1 MPMPKSDKPTELEK
15 LLQGIKIPPQPQ
27 IMVDLHMEQ
36 AKPEP
41 DLEEIAELIC
51 QDVGLSGSM
60 LKIVNSASY
69 GLVEPISSIKQAVML
84 MGMNQAINII
94 NGLAIKVEMS
104 DENVA
109 FMNRF
114 WDSAMDVAMTITGLA
129 RNLGISSP
137 ESAYSLG
144 LFHNCGVPLLYRR
157 FENYE
162 EVAQQ
167 AYGYQ
172 SGRLIDLENAT
183 FRTNHAVAGY
193 YTAKSW
199 RVPYLICQVIAEHHN
214 TFAQVSDSSGQ
225 NSEKLTLFCL
235 LKMAEHIC
243 SCYQIIGQQTE
254 DFEWQDLEDPV
265 LQHLGISAYDFQN
278 IKDQFSESGIG
289 GGDYD
294 SLSDSA
300 TQ

>member
-1 MPMPKSDKPTELEK
+1 MPNNDEPTQLEK

-36 AKPEP
+36 AMPEP
-41 DLEEIAELIC
+41 DLAEIADLIC

-69 GLVEPISSIKQAVML
+69 GLAQPISSIKQAVML
-84 MGMNQAINII
+84 IGMDQAINII

-104 DENVA
+104 DENIA

-114 WDSAMDVAMTITGLA
+114 WDTAMDVAMTITSLA
-129 RNLGISSP
+129 RNLGLTSP
-137 ESAYSLG
+137 EAAYSLG

-157 FENYE
+157 FDNYE
-162 EVAQQ
+162 DIVKQ

-172 SGRLIDLENAT
+172 SGRLVDLENTT

-199 RVPYLICQVIAEHHN
+199 RVPYLICEVIAEHHN
-214 TFAQVSDSSGQ
+214 SFAQISDSSGRD
-225 NSEKLTLFCL
+225 SEKLNLFCL

-243 SCYQIIGQQTE
+243 SCYQVLGQQTQ
-254 DFEWQDLEDPV
+254 DFEWQGLEEPV

-278 IKDQFSESGIG
+278 IKDQFNESGIG
-289 GGDYD
+289 DADYS

-300 TQ
+300 SR